1 MGYSRA
7 GDARNVFTEIP
18 AASFTFLKQYSLCC
32 PSFGEE
38 GFTYELTQ
46 IGKAKN
52 LKKTYNKGLSEAE
65 PSKNEGLQLLRTW

>member
-1 MGYSRA
+1 MPEMSLLK
-7 GDARNVFTEIP
+7 FQQP
-18 AASFTFLKQYSLCC
+18 HSLFLKQYSLCC

-38 GFTYELTQ
+38 GFTYELKQ

-52 LKKTYNKGLSEAE
+52 LKKSYNKGLSEAE